1 MPLELGVWRI
11 DEGLK
16 SVEFSSLDIES
27 RLEDILDE
35 NISIASPNWLVIG
48 RQVRTDYGT
57 IIDLLALDQDANLIV
72 IELKRDKTPRDII
85 AQVLDYGSW
94 VRELKADRL
103 GQIMLMQNKMVRHTA
118 NKLRLS
124 TKK

>member
-1 MPLELGVWRI
+1 
-11 DEGLK
+11 
-16 SVEFSSLDIES
+16 
-27 RLEDILDE
+27 
-35 NISIASPNWLVIG
+35 
-48 RQVRTDYGT
+48 
-57 IIDLLALDQDANLIV
+57 LALDQDANLIV
-72 IELKRDKTPRDII
+72 MELKRDKTPRDII